1 MSSQEAHKMSEIETR
16 IALVEQNYMNL
27 EKRIDKVEEKLDNLR
42 DDIKS
47 SHVQL
52 IKVIIGTAGT
62 IVVGLLGTVGV
73 IITNI

>member
-1 MSSQEAHKMSEIETR
+1 MSEIDTR

-27 EKRIDKVEEKLDNLR
+27 EKRLDKVEEKLDELR
-42 DDIKS
+42 DDIKG

-52 IKVIIGTAGT
+52 IKVIVGTAGT
-62 IVVGLLGTVGV
+62 IVLGLISTIGV

>member
-1 MSSQEAHKMSEIETR
+1 MSSQEAHKMSDIETR

>member
-1 MSSQEAHKMSEIETR
+1 MSELETR

>member
-1 MSSQEAHKMSEIETR
+1 MSDIETR